1 MIREWRRFP
10 VCAFFAATM
19 FVRCGAAQEHQRVNP
34 ETQAPIRF
42 ENTLAQS
49 GILFRL
55 DNSASAHKF
64 QVETMAG
71 GVAMFDYNND
81 GLLDL
86 YFTNGASLPSMLK
99 TDPKFYNRLYRNNG
113 DGTFTDV
120 TLSAGVQGSF
130 YSIGAAAADYDNDGF
145 EDLFVAGANGFQLFH
160 NNGDGTFTD
169 VTEKAG
175 LRKTHPQLTKGFAAA
190 AGWFD
195 YDNDG
200 FLDLIVINYLQW
212 SPQTDVSCTV
222 KNIRTYCSPDSYPGL
237 ANLLFHNNGD
247 GTFTDV
253 SEMSGIMAHIG
264 KGMSVAFADY
274 DGDGFTDVFIS
285 NDTFRNF
292 LFRNNRNGTFTEVGV
307 LGGVAYNEDGKS
319 IAGMGSDFRDVDND
333 GKPDIFETAM
343 SGDTF
348 PLYHN
353 LGNGTFEDVDIASH
367 LKPLTTRLTGW
378 GTGICDFDN
387 DGWKDV
393 FTSNA
398 AILDNQEAV
407 NDMPYRLP
415 NALFHNN
422 HDGTF
427 SDAGA
432 QAGKDFT
439 VPGAHRGA
447 AFGDLNNDGR
457 IDIVTTSINGAP
469 EILLNRTTNSNH
481 WITLSL
487 VGTKSNRD
495 GLGALVTVTAG
506 TLVEYNQ
513 ATTSVGYASSSDKR
527 VHFGIGSNQVI
538 DSIEIRW
545 PSGIRQRLTHVLP
558 DRILSVV
565 EPAT

>member
-1 MIREWRRFP
+1 MIPTWRRFP
-10 VCAFFAATM
+10 VCAFLASTM
-19 FVRCGAAQEHQRVNP
+19 LIRSCAAQGHQQASP
-34 ETQAPIRF
+34 ETSAPIRF
-42 ENTLAQS
+42 ENILAQS

-55 DNSASAHKF
+55 DNSASVHKF

-86 YFTNGASLPSMLK
+86 YFTNGASLPGMSK

-169 VTEKAG
+169 VTQKAG

-212 SPQTDVSCTV
+212 APETDVSCMV
-222 KNIRTYCSPDSYPGL
+222 KNIRTYCSPDSYAGL
-237 ANLLFHNNGD
+237 PNLLFHNNGD

-253 SEMSGIMAHIG
+253 SETSGIMAHIG

-274 DGDGFTDVFIS
+274 NGNGFTDVFIS

-292 LFRNNRNGTFTEVGV
+292 LFRNNGNGTFTEVGV

-319 IAGMGSDFRDVDND
+319 IAGMGVDFRDVDND

-343 SGDTF
+343 YGDTF
-348 PLYHN
+348 PLYRN
-353 LGNGTFEDVDIASH
+353 LGNGTFEDIDITSH
-367 LKPLTTRLTGW
+367 LKPLTARLTGW

-427 SDAGA
+427 SDAGP

-439 VPGAHRGA
+439 VPEAHRGA

-457 IDIVTTSINGAP
+457 IDIVTTSINSAP
-469 EILLNRTTNSNH
+469 EILLNRTSNTNH

-506 TLVEYNQ
+506 SLVQYNQ

-527 VHFGIGSNQVI
+527 VHFGIGSHQTI

-565 EPAT
+565 EPAQ